1 MKARVAVSFRAGVLD
16 PEAAAIG
23 KSLQGL
29 GFDTVKGVKRT
40 KLIEQVPLLKNTRIT
55 LGINNLFDAQQRV
68 TDSAGTVP
76 LRYQPALLDPN
87 GRFVELELRKLF

>member
-1 MKARVAVSFRAGVLD
+1 MVRYQER
-16 PEAAAIG
+16 
-23 KSLQGL
+23 LQ
-29 GFDTVKGVKRT
+29 
-40 KLIEQVPLLKNTRIT
+40 LIEQVPLLKNTRIT

-68 TDSAGTVP
+68 TDSTGTVP